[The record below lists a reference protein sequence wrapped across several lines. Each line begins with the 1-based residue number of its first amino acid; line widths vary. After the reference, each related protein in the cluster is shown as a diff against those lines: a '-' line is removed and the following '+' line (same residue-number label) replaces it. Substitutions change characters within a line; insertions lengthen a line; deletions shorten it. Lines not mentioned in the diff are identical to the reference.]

1 MPNPSF
7 QMVMLTDWADPPGI
21 GEILDFFDASVADG
35 SLEGTGWGKWAQ
47 ARLVALR
54 KMIVAA
60 GELLEQGLIE
70 EAYFALQDVYDQ
82 CHGETT
88 PPNFI
93 KGRASVELSKM
104 ILDLVAGLGFQST
117 WID

>member
-1 MPNPSF
+1 MSNSSF
-7 QMVMLTDWADPPGI
+7 QMVILTEWVDPPGI
-21 GEILDFFDASVADG
+21 GGILDFFDASVADG

-60 GELLEQGLIE
+60 GEFLEQGLIE

-82 CHGETT
+82 CQGETT
-88 PPNFI
+88 PPDFVR
-93 KGRASVELSKM
+93 GPATVELSKM
-104 ILDLVAGLGFQST
+104 ILDLMACLGFHET
-117 WID
+117 

>member
-1 MPNPSF
+1 MPNPSV
-7 QMVMLTDWADPPGI
+7 QMVILTDWINPPGI

-60 GELLEQGLIE
+60 GELLEQGVIQ
-70 EAYFALQDVYDQ
+70 EAHFALEDVYEQ

-88 PPNFI
+88 APGFV
-93 KGRASVELSKM
+93 KGRATVELSKM
-104 ILDLVAGLGFQST
+104 ILDLMVDLGFQET
-117 WID
+117 